1 MSAGAPREAGDPRR
15 RREAAAWF
23 VEHESG
29 QELSEARLPAWEAW
43 MSDADNRAE
52 YAAMVHL
59 RRDLRALGAQLL
71 PSSEALLE
79 DSFDVDHSPVGAAPA
94 RATVTA
100 GRAAT
105 RRRRS
110 RRSFKVAAGAAF
122 LACLFAL
129 PLAHWLR
136 SSGEP
141 VPGTAQTYATA
152 AGEQRA
158 FTLADGS
165 EMTLGGNS
173 SAVISFTATGRT
185 VLLSRGE
192 GLFHVQHDRSR
203 PFQVCAVQACVTAIG
218 TIFDVHLYS
227 DRVRVWVQQG
237 SVEVAPIRPAAVD
250 EAVSSTAQWSPLHL
264 QRGQE
269 MSYAA
274 DGEASAPGPADAR
287 AAEAWTQGSLIYHG
301 RPLSEVIED
310 VQRYFARPILL
321 DPAAA
326 NLRYSG
332 SVIQRHVDQ
341 WIHGLSDI
349 FPVEIVDCRALPR
362 SSSGDRP
369 LPPPCRDAPDRVLI
383 RSRMTP

>member
-29 QELSEARLPAWEAW
+29 RELPLVRLPAWEAW
-43 MSDADNRAE
+43 MDDADNRAE
-52 YAAMVHL
+52 YAAMAQL
-59 RRDLRALGAQLL
+59 CRDLHALGPQSL
-71 PSSEALLE
+71 PSSEALFE
-79 DSFDVDHSPVGAAPA
+79 DSFDVDHPPVSPAPA

-100 GRAAT
+100 GRA
-105 RRRRS
+105 RRGRG
-110 RRSFKVAAGAAF
+110 RRSFAVAAGAAF
-122 LACLFAL
+122 LLCLAGL
-129 PLAHWLR
+129 PLAYWLR
-136 SSGEP
+136 SPAGAVSGP
-141 VPGTAQTYATA
+141 AQTYATG

-165 EMTLGGNS
+165 EMTLGGNT
-173 SAVISFTATGRT
+173 SAFVSFTATGRT
-185 VLLSRGE
+185 VVLSRGE
-192 GLFHVQHDRSR
+192 GLFHVQHDRVR

-237 SVEVAPIRPAAVD
+237 SVEVAPIRPAAID
-250 EAVSSTAQWSPLHL
+250 EAVSSTAQWSPLRL

-274 DGEASAPGPADAR
+274 DGEASAPVPADAR

-301 RPLSEVIED
+301 RLLSEVIED
-310 VQRYFARPILL
+310 VQRYSERPILL

-332 SVIQRHVDQ
+332 SVIQQHVDQ
-341 WIHGLSDI
+341 WIRGLSDI
-349 FPVEIVDCRALPR
+349 FPLEIVDCRELTRTSPTDQ
-362 SSSGDRP
+362 S
-369 LPPPCRDAPDRVLI
+369 LPPPCRDAADRVLI
-383 RSRMTP
+383 RARMTP

>member
-1 MSAGAPREAGDPRR
+1 MSAGVPREAGDPQR
-15 RREAAAWF
+15 RREAAAWL
-23 VEHESG
+23 VEHESS
-29 QELSEARLPAWEAW
+29 QELSQERLSAWEAW
-43 MSDADNRAE
+43 MDDADNRAE
-52 YAAMVHL
+52 YAAMAHL
-59 RRDLRALGAQLL
+59 RRDLHALGPPSL

-79 DSFDVDHSPVGAAPA
+79 DSFDVNHPHVGAVPA
-94 RATVTA
+94 RATVAA
-100 GRAAT
+100 GRP
-105 RRRRS
+105 RRGRS
-110 RRSFKVAAGAAF
+110 RRSFAVAAGVASLLC
-122 LACLFAL
+122 LAGL
-129 PLAHWLR
+129 LAHRLL
-136 SSGEP
+136 SPAGPISAP
-141 VPGTAQTYATA
+141 AQTYATG
-152 AGEQRA
+152 AGEQHA

-165 EMTLGGNS
+165 EMTLGGNT
-173 SAVISFTATGRT
+173 SAVVTFTATGRN
-185 VLLSRGE
+185 VVLSRGE
-192 GLFHVQHDRSR
+192 GLFHVQHDRMR

-250 EAVSSTAQWSPLHL
+250 EAAGSAAQWSPLRL

-332 SVIQRHVDQ
+332 SVIQQHVEQ
-341 WIHGLSDI
+341 WIRGLPDI
-349 FPVEIVDCRALPR
+349 FPVEIVDCRALSRTSPE
-362 SSSGDRP
+362 DRP
-369 LPPPCRDAPDRVLI
+369 PPPPCRDAADRVLI

>member
-1 MSAGAPREAGDPRR
+1 MSARESPKAGDARR

-29 QELSEARLPAWEAW
+29 QELSEARLPAWDAW
-43 MSDADNRAE
+43 MDDADNRAE
-52 YAAMVHL
+52 YAGMLGL
-59 RRDLRALGAQLL
+59 RRDLHALDPRSL

-79 DSFDVDHSPVGAAPA
+79 DSFDVDHPPLNPA
-94 RATVTA
+94 LH
-100 GRAAT
+100 T
-105 RRRRS
+105 RVLASRPRVRS
-110 RRSFKVAAGAAF
+110 RRSFAIAAALLLC
-122 LACLFAL
+122 LAGL
-129 PLAHWLR
+129 PLALSLR
-136 SSGEP
+136 PPAGPTS
-141 VPGTAQTYATA
+141 GTAQTYATG

-165 EMTLGGNS
+165 EMTLGGNT
-173 SAVISFTATGRT
+173 SAFVSFTAGERT
-185 VLLSRGE
+185 VVLSRGE
-192 GLFHVQHDRSR
+192 GLFHVQHDRNR
-203 PFQVCAVQACVTAIG
+203 QFQVCAVQACVTAIG

-237 SVEVAPIRPAAVD
+237 SVEVAPIMPAAAT
-250 EAVSSTAQWSPLHL
+250 EADGSTAQWSPLRL

-274 DGEASAPGPADAR
+274 DGEASAPRPADAR
-287 AAEAWTQGSLIYHG
+287 AAAAWTQGSLIYHG

-332 SVIQRHVDQ
+332 SVIQQHIDQ

-349 FPVEIVDCRALPR
+349 FPVEIVDCRELSPA
-362 SSSGDRP
+362 SSDDRP
-369 LPPPCRDAPDRVLI
+369 LPLPCRDAADRVLI

>member
-15 RREAAAWF
+15 RREAAAWL

-29 QELSEARLPAWEAW
+29 QELSPARLPAWEAW
-43 MSDADNRAE
+43 MDDADNRAE

-59 RRDLRALGAQLL
+59 RRDLHALGPQSL

-79 DSFDVDHSPVGAAPA
+79 DSFDVDHPPVSPAPV

-100 GRAAT
+100 GRG
-105 RRRRS
+105 RRGRG
-110 RRSFKVAAGAAF
+110 RRSFAVAAGAAF
-122 LACLFAL
+122 LLCLAGL
-129 PLAHWLR
+129 PLARWLR
-136 SSGEP
+136 SPAGAVSGP
-141 VPGTAQTYATA
+141 AQTYATG

-158 FTLADGS
+158 FTLDDGS
-165 EMTLGGNS
+165 EMTLGGNT
-173 SAVISFTATGRT
+173 SAVVSFTATGRT
-185 VLLSRGE
+185 VVLGRGE
-192 GLFHVQHDRSR
+192 GLFHVQHDRLR

-237 SVEVAPIRPAAVD
+237 SVEVAPIKPVSVD
-250 EAVSSTAQWSPLHL
+250 EAVSSAAQWSPLRL

-310 VQRYFARPILL
+310 VQRYSARPILL

-332 SVIQRHVDQ
+332 SVIQQHIDQ
-341 WIHGLSDI
+341 WIRGLSDI
-349 FPVEIVDCRALPR
+349 FPVEIVDCRALSR

-369 LPPPCRDAPDRVLI
+369 LPPACRDAPDRVLI

>member
-1 MSAGAPREAGDPRR
+1 MSAEVPREAGNPQRQ
-15 RREAAAWF
+15 REAAAWL

-29 QELSEARLPAWEAW
+29 QELSQVRLPAWEAW
-43 MSDADNRAE
+43 MDDADNRAE

-59 RRDLRALGAQLL
+59 RRDLRALGPQSL

-79 DSFDVDHSPVGAAPA
+79 DSFDVDHPPVSAAPA

-100 GRAAT
+100 GRT
-105 RRRRS
+105 RRGRG
-110 RRSFKVAAGAAF
+110 RRSFAVAAGVASLLC
-122 LACLFAL
+122 LAGLI
-129 PLAHWLR
+129 AHRVR
-136 SSGEP
+136 SPDGP
-141 VPGTAQTYATA
+141 VSAPAQTYATG

-165 EMTLGGNS
+165 EMTLGGNT
-173 SAVISFTATGRT
+173 SAVVSFTAIGRN
-185 VLLSRGE
+185 VVLSRGE
-192 GLFHVQHDRSR
+192 GLFHVRHDPMR
-203 PFQVCAVQACVTAIG
+203 PFQVCAIQACVTAIG

-237 SVEVAPIRPAAVD
+237 SVEVAPIRPPAVD
-250 EAVSSTAQWSPLHL
+250 EAVNSTAQWSPLRL

-332 SVIQRHVDQ
+332 SVIQQHVDE
-341 WIHGLSDI
+341 WIRGLSDI
-349 FPVEIVDCRALPR
+349 FPVDIVDCRALSRTSP
-362 SSSGDRP
+362 GDRP
-369 LPPPCRDAPDRVLI
+369 PPSPCRDAADRVLI